1 MYINEAYLNHSR
13 IDFKDKSRPLIV
25 CNCGTYHLY
34 SRPRIP
40 TYRPK
45 GRLDYQLL
53 YIASGKGHFFFD
65 QKETVI
71 HAGQMV
77 IYRPRE
83 CQRYE
88 YYGVDQTE
96 VYWVHFTGGDV
107 KNILRKYGIKDD
119 LRTFYVGTSLEY
131 QRLFKQM
138 IQELQMCREDYE
150 EILALILRE
159 LLINVHRQLLTDTN
173 TSHNYLEKEIELSAK
188 FFDENYNTEINIA
201 EYAASKNMSTCWF
214 IRNFKQVM
222 GTTPMQYILS
232 LRITNA
238 QSLLES
244 TDYNITEI
252 SQIIGYD
259 NPLYFS
265 RIFKK
270 QKGVSPSEYR
280 RIIRGNSSLSK

>member
-1 MYINEAYLNHSR
+1 MYINEAYFNHSR

-40 TYRPK
+40 TYRP
-45 GRLDYQLL
+45 
-53 YIASGKGHFFFD
+53 
-65 QKETVI
+65 
-71 HAGQMV
+71 
-77 IYRPRE
+77 RE
-83 CQRYE
+83 C
-88 YYGVDQTE
+88 
-96 VYWVHFTGGDV
+96 
-107 KNILRKYGIKDD
+107 
-119 LRTFYVGTSLEY
+119 

-138 IQELQMCREDYE
+138 IQELQMCRDDYE
-150 EILALILRE
+150 EILALIFRE
-159 LLINVHRQLLTDTN
+159 LLINIHRQLQTDN
-173 TSHNYLEKEIELSAK
+173 HVSHNYLEKEAELSAK

-201 EYAASKNMSTCWF
+201 EYAASKSMSTCWF
-214 IRNFKQVM
+214 IRNFKQVT

-252 SQIIGYD
+252 GQIVGYD

-270 QKGVSPSEYR
+270 QKGISPSEYR
-280 RIIRGNSSLSK
+280 KQIRKAQES